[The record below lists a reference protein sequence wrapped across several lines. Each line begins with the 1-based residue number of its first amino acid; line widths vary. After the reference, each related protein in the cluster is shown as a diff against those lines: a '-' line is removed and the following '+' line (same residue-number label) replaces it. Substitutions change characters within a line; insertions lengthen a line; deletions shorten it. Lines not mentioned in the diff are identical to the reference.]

1 MSELS
6 FSVLDVFAEPY
17 AVAPQLTA
25 RLRIEESTG
34 ATIHAMALR
43 AQVRIQPQR
52 RAYTAEEERGLLDLF
67 GPRER
72 WYDTLKPFMWMQ
84 ASAMV
89 QGFTGVTEVDLALP
103 CTYDF
108 DVTASK
114 FLHALR
120 DGAVNVILLFSGTV
134 FTRGQRGFGVEQ
146 VPWDCE
152 AHYEMPIA
160 VWRNLI
166 DYNFPNTGWLRLDRD
181 VIEALSAYKG
191 EHGLTTWEETLR
203 TLLLVSDGA
212 RS

>member
-152 AHYEMPIA
+152 AHYDMPIA

-166 DYNFPNTGWLRLDRD
+166 EYNFPNTGWLRLDRD

-203 TLLLVSDGA
+203 TLLPVSDGA

>member
-1 MSELS
+1 
-6 FSVLDVFAEPY
+6 
-17 AVAPQLTA
+17 
-25 RLRIEESTG
+25 
-34 ATIHAMALR
+34 
-43 AQVRIQPQR
+43 
-52 RAYTAEEERGLLDLF
+52 
-67 GPRER
+67 
-72 WYDTLKPFMWMQ
+72 
-84 ASAMV
+84 
-89 QGFTGVTEVDLALP
+89 
-103 CTYDF
+103 
-108 DVTASK
+108 
-114 FLHALR
+114 
-120 DGAVNVILLFSGTV
+120 VILLFSGTV

-181 VIEALSAYKG
+181 VIKALSAYKG